1 MNITFFFLQI
11 LLMKGNSIPIGDQK
25 DVAEFNLCFLSR
37 VEEGLQYKILKEEDE
52 IPTEK
57 KDAITENNLRV
68 SQNNSNDVSD
78 SRMSSKGNHLKD
90 SKIKFSFNSIKEE
103 SIICQTFFGKMNQTI
118 TYSENNE
125 AVKSLKK
132 TKDSF

>member
-1 MNITFFFLQI
+1 
-11 LLMKGNSIPIGDQK
+11 MKGNSIPIGDQK